1 MSHGLEVLIER
12 LGVSISQD
20 LLTQALTHRSHS
32 YENGNQPNNERLEFL
47 GDSVLGFVVTAELYK
62 RFGELQEGELSS
74 LKNSVVSAKALA
86 EVAAGIDI
94 GSFLLLGKG
103 EEKTGGRDKGNLLAD
118 AFEAILGA
126 IYVEHGLTRA
136 SELVE
141 RFIFPLLDNPDEI
154 RANSDPKTTLQER
167 IQALGRGTPTYK
179 TRFEGPDHDRDY
191 FSILLINGEEISH
204 GEGRTKKNAETE
216 AAIKALE
223 ALVDAVP
230 AVKKKR
236 KRR

>member
-1 MSHGLEVLIER
+1 LSHGLEVLIER

-47 GDSVLGFVVTAELYK
+47 GDSVLGFVVTAELFK
-62 RFGELQEGELSS
+62 RFGDLQEGELSS

-126 IYVEHGLTRA
+126 TYVEHGLTRA

-141 RFIFPLLDNPDEI
+141 RFIFPLLDNHIDLLL
-154 RANSDPKTTLQER
+154 NSEPKTKLQE
-167 IQALGRGTPTYK
+167 IAQERGLSAPAYETTH
-179 TRFEGPDHDRDY
+179 TGPDHDRI
-191 FSILLINGEEISH
+191 FSATVTVGEVVAA
-204 GEGRTKKNAETE
+204 GEARSRKGAESE
-216 AAIKALE
+216 AAIAAIKALGGN
-223 ALVDAVP
+223 
-230 AVKKKR
+230 
-236 KRR
+236 

>member
-47 GDSVLGFVVTAELYK
+47 GDSVLGFVVTAELFK

-74 LKNSVVSAKALA
+74 LKNSVISAKALA

-126 IYVEHGLTRA
+126 TYVEHGLTRA

-141 RFIFPLLDNPDEI
+141 RFIFPLLDNHIDLLL
-154 RANSDPKTTLQER
+154 NSEPKTKLQEMA
-167 IQALGRGTPTYK
+167 QERGLSAPAYETTH
-179 TRFEGPDHDRDY
+179 TGPDHDRI
-191 FSILLINGEEISH
+191 FSATVTVGEVVAA
-204 GEGRTKKNAETE
+204 GEARSRKGAESE
-216 AAIKALE
+216 AAIAAIKALGGN
-223 ALVDAVP
+223 
-230 AVKKKR
+230 
-236 KRR
+236 

>member
-62 RFGELQEGELSS
+62 RFGDLQEGELSS

-86 EVAAGIDI
+86 EVAAGIGI
-94 GSFLLLGKG
+94 GAFLLLGKG

-126 IYVEHGLTRA
+126 IYIEHGLSRA
-136 SELVE
+136 SDLVE
-141 RFIFPLLDNPDEI
+141 RFIFPLLDNHTDLLL
-154 RANSDPKTTLQER
+154 NSEPKTKLQE
-167 IQALGRGTPTYK
+167 IAQERGLAAPVYETTH
-179 TRFEGPDHDRDY
+179 TGPDHDRI
-191 FSILLINGEEISH
+191 FSASVRVGDVVAAGDARSRK
-204 GEGRTKKNAETE
+204 GAESE
-216 AAIKALE
+216 AAIAAIKALGGN
-223 ALVDAVP
+223 
-230 AVKKKR
+230 
-236 KRR
+236 

>member
-47 GDSVLGFVVTAELYK
+47 GDSVLGFVVTAELFK

-141 RFIFPLLDNPDEI
+141 RFIFPLLDNHIDLLL
-154 RANSDPKTTLQER
+154 NSEPKTKLQE
-167 IQALGRGTPTYK
+167 IAQERGLAAPAYETTH
-179 TRFEGPDHDRDY
+179 TGPDHDRA
-191 FSILLINGEEISH
+191 FSALVTVGEVVAA
-204 GEGRTKKNAETE
+204 GEARSRKGAESE
-216 AAIKALE
+216 AAIAAIKALGGN
-223 ALVDAVP
+223 
-230 AVKKKR
+230 
-236 KRR
+236 

>member
-20 LLTQALTHRSHS
+20 LLTQALTHSSFS
-32 YENGNQPNNERLEFL
+32 YENDNQPNGERLEFL
-47 GDSVLGFVVTAELYK
+47 GDSVLGFVVTAELFK
-62 RFGELQEGELSS
+62 RFGDLQEGELSS

-126 IYVEHGLTRA
+126 TYVEHGLTRA

-141 RFIFPLLDNPDEI
+141 RFIFPLLDNHIDLLL
-154 RANSDPKTTLQER
+154 NSEPKTKLQE
-167 IQALGRGTPTYK
+167 IAQERGLSAPAYETTH
-179 TRFEGPDHDRDY
+179 TGPDHDRI
-191 FSILLINGEEISH
+191 FSATVTVGEVVAA
-204 GEGRTKKNAETE
+204 GEARSRKGAESE
-216 AAIKALE
+216 AAIAAIKALG
-223 ALVDAVP
+223 D
-230 AVKKKR
+230 K
-236 KRR
+236 

>member
-1 MSHGLEVLIER
+1 LSHGLEVLIER

-136 SELVE
+136 SKLVE
-141 RFIFPLLDNPDEI
+141 RFIFPLLDNHIDLLL
-154 RANSDPKTTLQER
+154 NSEPKTKLQE
-167 IQALGRGTPTYK
+167 IAQERGLAAPAYETTH
-179 TRFEGPDHDRDY
+179 TGPDHDRI
-191 FSILLINGEEISH
+191 FSATVTVGEVVSA
-204 GEGRTKKNAETE
+204 GEARSRKGAESE
-216 AAIKALE
+216 AAIAAIKALGGN
-223 ALVDAVP
+223 
-230 AVKKKR
+230 
-236 KRR
+236 

>member
-62 RFGELQEGELSS
+62 RFGDLQEGELSS

-86 EVAAGIDI
+86 EVAAGIGI

-126 IYVEHGLTRA
+126 IYIEHGLSRA
-136 SELVE
+136 SDLVE
-141 RFIFPLLDNPDEI
+141 RFIFPLLDNHTDLLL
-154 RANSDPKTTLQER
+154 NSEPKTKLQE
-167 IQALGRGTPTYK
+167 IAQERGFAAPVYETTH
-179 TRFEGPDHDRDY
+179 TGPDHDRI
-191 FSILLINGEEISH
+191 FSASVTVGDVVAAGEARSRK
-204 GEGRTKKNAETE
+204 GAESE
-216 AAIKALE
+216 AAIAAIKALGGN
-223 ALVDAVP
+223 
-230 AVKKKR
+230 
-236 KRR
+236 

>member
-1 MSHGLEVLIER
+1 LSHGLEVLIER

-126 IYVEHGLTRA
+126 TYVEHGLTRA

-141 RFIFPLLDNPDEI
+141 RFIFPLLDNHIDLLL
-154 RANSDPKTTLQER
+154 NSEPKTKLQE
-167 IQALGRGTPTYK
+167 IAQERGLSAPAYETTY
-179 TRFEGPDHDRDY
+179 TGPDHDRI
-191 FSILLINGEEISH
+191 FSATVTVGEVVAA
-204 GEGRTKKNAETE
+204 GEARSRKGAESE
-216 AAIKALE
+216 AAIAAIKALGGN
-223 ALVDAVP
+223 
-230 AVKKKR
+230 
-236 KRR
+236 

>member
-32 YENGNQPNNERLEFL
+32 YENGKQPNNERLEFL

-141 RFIFPLLDNPDEI
+141 RFIFPLLDNHIDLLL
-154 RANSDPKTTLQER
+154 NSEPKTKLQE
-167 IQALGRGTPTYK
+167 IAQERGLAAPAYETTH
-179 TRFEGPDHDRDY
+179 TGPDHDRI
-191 FSILLINGEEISH
+191 FSATVTVGEVVSA
-204 GEGRTKKNAETE
+204 GEARSRKGAESE
-216 AAIKALE
+216 AAIAAIKALGGN
-223 ALVDAVP
+223 
-230 AVKKKR
+230 
-236 KRR
+236 

>member
-1 MSHGLEVLIER
+1 LSHGLEVLIER

-62 RFGELQEGELSS
+62 RFGDLQEGELSS

-94 GSFLLLGKG
+94 GAFLLLGKG

-126 IYVEHGLTRA
+126 IYIEHGLSRA
-136 SELVE
+136 SDLVE
-141 RFIFPLLDNPDEI
+141 RFIFPLLDNHTDLLL
-154 RANSDPKTTLQER
+154 NSEPKTKLQE
-167 IQALGRGTPTYK
+167 IAQERGLAAPVYETTH
-179 TRFEGPDHDRDY
+179 TGPDHNRI
-191 FSILLINGEEISH
+191 FSASVTVGDVVAAGEARSRK
-204 GEGRTKKNAETE
+204 GAESE
-216 AAIKALE
+216 AAIAAIKALGGN
-223 ALVDAVP
+223 
-230 AVKKKR
+230 
-236 KRR
+236 

>member
-141 RFIFPLLDNPDEI
+141 RFIFPLLDNHTDLLL
-154 RANSDPKTTLQER
+154 NSEPKTKLQE
-167 IQALGRGTPTYK
+167 IAQERGLSAPAYETTH
-179 TRFEGPDHDRDY
+179 TGPDHDRV
-191 FSILLINGEEISH
+191 FSALVTVGEVVAA
-204 GEGRTKKNAETE
+204 GEARSRKGAESE
-216 AAIKALE
+216 AAIAAIKALGGN
-223 ALVDAVP
+223 
-230 AVKKKR
+230 
-236 KRR
+236 

>member
-62 RFGELQEGELSS
+62 RFGDLQEGELSS

-94 GSFLLLGKG
+94 GAFLLLGKG

-126 IYVEHGLTRA
+126 IYIEHGLSRA
-136 SELVE
+136 SDLVE
-141 RFIFPLLDNPDEI
+141 RFIFPLLDNHTDLLL
-154 RANSDPKTTLQER
+154 NSEPKTKLQE
-167 IQALGRGTPTYK
+167 IAQERGLAAPVYETTH
-179 TRFEGPDHDRDY
+179 TGPDHNRI
-191 FSILLINGEEISH
+191 FSASVTVGDVVAAGEARSRK
-204 GEGRTKKNAETE
+204 GAESE
-216 AAIKALE
+216 AAIAAIKALGGN
-223 ALVDAVP
+223 
-230 AVKKKR
+230 
-236 KRR
+236 

>member
-1 MSHGLEVLIER
+1 
-12 LGVSISQD
+12 
-20 LLTQALTHRSHS
+20 
-32 YENGNQPNNERLEFL
+32 
-47 GDSVLGFVVTAELYK
+47 VLGFVVTAELYK

-141 RFIFPLLDNPDEI
+141 RFIFPLLDNHIDLLL
-154 RANSDPKTTLQER
+154 NSEPKTKLQE
-167 IQALGRGTPTYK
+167 IAQERGLAAPAYETTH
-179 TRFEGPDHDRDY
+179 TGPDHDRI
-191 FSILLINGEEISH
+191 FSATVTVGEVVSA
-204 GEGRTKKNAETE
+204 GEARSRKGAESE
-216 AAIKALE
+216 AAIAAIKALGGN
-223 ALVDAVP
+223 
-230 AVKKKR
+230 
-236 KRR
+236 

>member
-47 GDSVLGFVVTAELYK
+47 GDSVLGFVVTAELFK

-126 IYVEHGLTRA
+126 TYVEHGLTRA

-141 RFIFPLLDNPDEI
+141 RFIFPLLDNHIDLLL
-154 RANSDPKTTLQER
+154 NSEPKTKLQEMA
-167 IQALGRGTPTYK
+167 QERGLSAPAYETTH
-179 TRFEGPDHDRDY
+179 TGPDHDRI
-191 FSILLINGEEISH
+191 FSATVTVGEVVAA
-204 GEGRTKKNAETE
+204 GEARSRKGAESE
-216 AAIKALE
+216 AAIAAIKALGGN
-223 ALVDAVP
+223 
-230 AVKKKR
+230 
-236 KRR
+236 

>member
-1 MSHGLEVLIER
+1 LSHGLEVLIER

-136 SELVE
+136 SELVK
-141 RFIFPLLDNPDEI
+141 RFIFPLLDNHTDLLL
-154 RANSDPKTTLQER
+154 NSEPKTKLQE
-167 IQALGRGTPTYK
+167 IAQERGLSAPAYETTH
-179 TRFEGPDHDRDY
+179 TGPDHDRV
-191 FSILLINGEEISH
+191 FSALVTVGEVVAA
-204 GEGRTKKNAETE
+204 GEARSRKGAESE
-216 AAIKALE
+216 AAIAAIKALGGN
-223 ALVDAVP
+223 
-230 AVKKKR
+230 
-236 KRR
+236 

>member
-62 RFGELQEGELSS
+62 RFGDLQEGELSS

-86 EVAAGIDI
+86 EVAAGIGI
-94 GSFLLLGKG
+94 GAFLLLGKG

-126 IYVEHGLTRA
+126 IYIEHGLSRA
-136 SELVE
+136 SDLVE
-141 RFIFPLLDNPDEI
+141 RFILPLLDNHTDLLL
-154 RANSDPKTTLQER
+154 NSEPKTKLQE
-167 IQALGRGTPTYK
+167 IAQERGFSAPAYETTH
-179 TRFEGPDHDRDY
+179 TGPDHDRI
-191 FSILLINGEEISH
+191 FSATVTVGEVVAA
-204 GEGRTKKNAETE
+204 GEARSRKGAESE
-216 AAIKALE
+216 AAIAAIKALGGN
-223 ALVDAVP
+223 
-230 AVKKKR
+230 
-236 KRR
+236 

>member
-1 MSHGLEVLIER
+1 LSHGLEVLIER

-126 IYVEHGLTRA
+126 TYVEHGLTRA

-141 RFIFPLLDNPDEI
+141 RFIFPLLDNHIDLLL
-154 RANSDPKTTLQER
+154 NSEPKTKLQEMA
-167 IQALGRGTPTYK
+167 QERGLSAPAYETTH
-179 TRFEGPDHDRDY
+179 TGPDHDRI
-191 FSILLINGEEISH
+191 FSATVTVGEVVAA
-204 GEGRTKKNAETE
+204 GEARSRKGAESE
-216 AAIKALE
+216 AAITAIKALGGN
-223 ALVDAVP
+223 
-230 AVKKKR
+230 
-236 KRR
+236 

>member
-1 MSHGLEVLIER
+1 LSHGLEVLIER

-62 RFGELQEGELSS
+62 RFGDLQEGELSS

-94 GSFLLLGKG
+94 GAFLLLGKG

-126 IYVEHGLTRA
+126 IYIEHGLSRA
-136 SELVE
+136 SDLVE
-141 RFIFPLLDNPDEI
+141 RFIFPLLDNHTDLLL
-154 RANSDPKTTLQER
+154 NSEPKTKLQE
-167 IQALGRGTPTYK
+167 IAQERGLAAPSYETSHT
-179 TRFEGPDHDRDY
+179 GPDHDRI
-191 FSILLINGEEISH
+191 FSASVTVGDVVAAGEARSRK
-204 GEGRTKKNAETE
+204 GAESE
-216 AAIKALE
+216 AAIAAIKALGGN
-223 ALVDAVP
+223 
-230 AVKKKR
+230 
-236 KRR
+236 

>member
-20 LLTQALTHRSHS
+20 LLTQALTHRSYS

-103 EEKTGGRDKGNLLAD
+103 EEKTGGREKGNLLAD

-126 IYVEHGLTRA
+126 TYVEHGLTRA

-141 RFIFPLLDNPDEI
+141 RFIFPLLDNHIDLLL
-154 RANSDPKTTLQER
+154 NSEPKTKLQEMA
-167 IQALGRGTPTYK
+167 QERGLSAPAYETTH
-179 TRFEGPDHDRDY
+179 TGPDHDRI
-191 FSILLINGEEISH
+191 FSATVTVGEVVAA
-204 GEGRTKKNAETE
+204 GEARSRKGAESE
-216 AAIKALE
+216 AAVAAIKALGGN
-223 ALVDAVP
+223 
-230 AVKKKR
+230 
-236 KRR
+236 